1 MIFNLKGELLFKN
14 EDMKTKISACLVVAL
29 ILLSGISQAQ
39 QRNRAER
46 KQKARVQLTDVQK
59 KELRAAKVEFAKATI
74 DVKNELNELK
84 AYQRTLMS
92 SENLNEKKIFENI
105 DKMTV
110 LKKQL
115 MEERVNMRL
124 ATSGLLGEDQRMH
137 RLMRS
142 DRSKMRTSHMNHRKC
157 PMQKRD
163 CDKGRK
169 QRVVNA
175 LGLSETQQEQMKTL
189 RSEHKKASQN
199 LREEMQEL
207 RLKQKHLLN
216 DDQPNKKVIFSNI
229 DRISSIQNQLAK
241 ERVASQKE
249 IREILDEDQ
258 LILFLSRPYKMK
270 SPDKERIR
278 RVI

>member
-1 MIFNLKGELLFKN
+1 
-14 EDMKTKISACLVVAL
+14 VAL

-46 KQKARVQLTDVQK
+46 KQKARVQLTDAQK

-258 LILFLSRPYKMK
+258 LILFLSRPHKMK

>member
-1 MIFNLKGELLFKN
+1 
-14 EDMKTKISACLVVAL
+14 VAL

-137 RLMRS
+137 RHMRS
-142 DRSKMRTSHMNHRKC
+142 DRSKMRTSQMNHRKC

-175 LGLSETQQEQMKTL
+175 LGLSETQQKQMKTL

-241 ERVASQKE
+241 ERVANQKE
-249 IREILDEDQ
+249 IRKILDEDQ
-258 LILFLSRPYKMK
+258 LILFLSRPHKMK
-270 SPDKERIR
+270 TPDKERNHRMI
-278 RVI
+278 